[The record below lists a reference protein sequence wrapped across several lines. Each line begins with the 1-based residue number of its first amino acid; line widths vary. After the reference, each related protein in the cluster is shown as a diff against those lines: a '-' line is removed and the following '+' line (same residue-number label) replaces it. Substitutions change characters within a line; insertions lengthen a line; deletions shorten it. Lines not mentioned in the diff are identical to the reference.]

1 MLTEKILLTHSITA
15 ATDLDDASRFIG
27 LDGDYCGAG
36 ERAAGVLA
44 VSTKQG
50 QQAPVKMSGLLLVE
64 AGGQITAGKRVVSD
78 ALGRAVQAADLS
90 AETAIPEGS
99 TDVTSDKAQPDLDIV
114 LAGSEL
120 PEVTNGWAYTAASAE
135 GDFILVKT
143 E

>member
-1 MLTEKILLTHSITA
+1 MLTEKVVLTHSITA
-15 ATDLDDASRFIG
+15 AADLDNALRFVG
-27 LDGDYCGAG
+27 LDGNYCGAG

-64 AGGQITAGKRVVSD
+64 AGGEITAGKRVVSD
-78 ALGRAVQAADLS
+78 ALGRAVQATVL
-90 AETAIPEGS
+90 TAQTTIPEGAV
-99 TDVTSDKAQPDLDIV
+99 DVTSDKAQPDLTIT

-120 PEVTNGWAYTAASAE
+120 PQVTNGWAYTAAGGE